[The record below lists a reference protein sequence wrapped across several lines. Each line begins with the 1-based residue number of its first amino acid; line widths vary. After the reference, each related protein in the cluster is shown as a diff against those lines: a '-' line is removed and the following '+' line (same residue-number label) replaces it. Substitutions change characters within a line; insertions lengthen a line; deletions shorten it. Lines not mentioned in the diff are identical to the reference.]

1 MDRLIG
7 IGRRAGLALGFAGL
21 LWAGAVVASGANSQR
36 AVGTGT
42 SADGS
47 DGLLVTWGSNSQF
60 QARLANSDQVY
71 NTGATPQ
78 SGSLFNS
85 VVLRVDRGTSA
96 ARVYHSSNSNSG
108 GVFGTFTQGTQ
119 SSTSGTGTA
128 ADPWVVTST
137 LRPSLAVDNGIQI
150 EIRDQ
155 YIKPQAWFTRRIT
168 LTGMPATGASIKFY
182 QFIDTLLN
190 GGDAGPGFS
199 RTSPGNTSG
208 RPDIVGVIK
217 SPQFEALWWE
227 PSSGTPNW
235 DRYFSGTFNFPYGL
249 ACTGTA
255 TGSPGTCTTNSGNLN
270 NVVDSNAG
278 TDNGLAAQWDIPSG
292 SSTYT
297 VEYRVTFAIAAV
309 DLTKQFNPTTINTG
323 GVSTLTFDLSNKS
336 VNSVASINFTD
347 ALPSGVV
354 VAPTPNVRTSCP
366 AGGALGT
373 SLPAGMTVNA
383 TAGGGTLQVSG
394 ARVNGAA
401 TTGGQLACQ
410 IAVDVTSNTVGVYHN
425 TNASISGTSNLVNLV
440 GDEVLTVVQ
449 PQLTASKTV
458 NGALAAG
465 QTGAASD
472 GYFSIGLQNT
482 GSGPTAG
489 AITIR
494 DTLPAGFSLVSA
506 SSAQGTVNCGTLP
519 ATGNVTCTFTPA
531 SPIAVGAS
539 ASVRLNVAIAAATSG
554 SPTNHVAV
562 AGGGDPDPLP
572 TCPASGNPQ
581 CAQVTVPVAVNIA
594 LSLAK
599 REVGDPTSYTPGS
612 TSTYTLQACNN
623 TGPAVANGAT
633 VSDPLPNGVTLTG
646 PWTCAGTTTGS
657 GTATCPASGGVAG
670 GNSVQ
675 ITGVVL
681 PVGTCINV
689 QVPVRFNSD
698 PAAYTP

>member
-1 MDRLIG
+1 MHRSIG
-7 IGRRAGLALGFAGL
+7 IGRGAGLALGIAGL
-21 LWAGAVVASGANSQR
+21 MWAGAVLASGATSQR

-42 SADGS
+42 AADGS

-71 NTGATPQ
+71 NAGATPQ

-85 VVLRVDRGTSA
+85 VVLRVDRGASN
-96 ARVYHSSNSNSG
+96 ARVYHNSNSNTG
-108 GVFGTFTQGTQ
+108 APFATFTQGTQ
-119 SSTSGTGTA
+119 SAVSGAGTA
-128 ADPWVVTST
+128 ASPWVVTST
-137 LRPSLAVDNGIQI
+137 LQPSIAVDSGIQI
-150 EIRDQ
+150 SIRDE
-155 YIKPQAWFTRRIT
+155 YIKPQAWFTRRVT
-168 LTGMPATGASIKFY
+168 LSGMPTTGASIKFY

-199 RTSPGNTSG
+199 RTSAGNTTG

-235 DRYFSGTFNFPYGL
+235 DRYFSGTYNFPYGL

-255 TGSPGTCTTNSGNLN
+255 TGSPGTCTTNTGNLS
-270 NVVDSNAG
+270 NVIDSNAS
-278 TDNGLAAQWDIPSG
+278 TDNGLAAQWDIPAG
-292 SSTYT
+292 SSTFT

-309 DLTKQFNPTTINTG
+309 DLTKQFAPTTINTG
-323 GVSTLTFDLSNKS
+323 GISTLTFDLSNKS
-336 VNSVASINFTD
+336 TNSVASINFTD
-347 ALPSGVV
+347 ALPAGVV

-373 SLPAGMTVNA
+373 ALPGGMTVTA
-383 TAGGGTLQVSG
+383 TAGAGTIQVSG

-410 IAVDVTSNTVGVYHN
+410 IAVNVTSNTVGVYHN
-425 TNASISGTSNLVNLV
+425 TNASISGTNNLVNLV

-458 NGALAAG
+458 NGTLAAG
-465 QTGAASD
+465 QTGAAAD
-472 GYFSIGLQNT
+472 GHFLIGLQNT
-482 GSGPTAG
+482 GSGPTTG

-494 DTLPAGFSLVSA
+494 DTLPAGFSLVAA
-506 SSAQGTVNCGTLP
+506 SSAQGTVACGTLP
-519 ATGNVTCTFTPA
+519 ATGNVTCTFTPSA
-531 SPIAVGAS
+531 PIAAGAS
-539 ASVRLNVAIAAATSG
+539 ASVRLNVAISAATSG

-594 LSLAK
+594 LSMSK
-599 REVGDPTSYTPGS
+599 SEVGNPTTYTPGS

-633 VSDPLPNGVTLTG
+633 VSDTLPNGVTLTG
-646 PWTCAGTTTGS
+646 TWSCAGT

-689 QVPVRFNSD
+689 QVPVRFSPD